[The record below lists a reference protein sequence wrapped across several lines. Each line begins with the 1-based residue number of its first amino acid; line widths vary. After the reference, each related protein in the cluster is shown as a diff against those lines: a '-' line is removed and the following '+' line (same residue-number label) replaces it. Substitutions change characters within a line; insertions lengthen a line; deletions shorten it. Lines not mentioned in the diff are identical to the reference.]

1 MNLGIVANYGY
12 RWILIPGLM
21 GIFFGIGHFL
31 AHFFFSNEAF
41 RKLEKKVYGY
51 FDDTPATNITISQNK
66 NDFIV

>member
-31 AHFFFSNEAF
+31 TYFFFSKEVF
-41 RKLEKKVYGY
+41 GKFEKKVYGY
-51 FDDTPATNITISQNK
+51 FDDQSSTNNTIRQRK
-66 NDFIV
+66 NDLIA